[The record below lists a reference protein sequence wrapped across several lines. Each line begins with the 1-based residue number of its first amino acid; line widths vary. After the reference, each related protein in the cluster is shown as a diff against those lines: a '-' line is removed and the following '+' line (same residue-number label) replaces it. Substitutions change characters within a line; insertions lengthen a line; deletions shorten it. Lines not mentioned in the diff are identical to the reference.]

1 MSQVRIFQIK
11 GNLRKRGENLPF
23 HKEIRA
29 VKKED
34 AIQHLYAE
42 MGSKHKARKFEI
54 KINSIEEVSTE
65 SDES

>member
-1 MSQVRIFQIK
+1 MSQVKVFQIK
-11 GNLRKRGENLPF
+11 GDLRKRGENLPF

-42 MGSKHKARKFEI
+42 MGSKHKARRFEI
-54 KINSIEEVSTE
+54 RINSIEEISAGSEE
-65 SDES
+65 S

>member
-1 MSQVRIFQIK
+1 MSQVRVFQIK
-11 GNLRKRGENLPF
+11 GDLRKRGENLPF

-42 MGSKHKARKFEI
+42 MGSKHKARRFEI
-54 KINSIEEVSTE
+54 RINSIEELPTTSEE
-65 SDES
+65 S

>member
-1 MSQVRIFQIK
+1 MSQVRVFQIR
-11 GNLRKRGENLPF
+11 GDLRKHGERLPF
-23 HKEIRA
+23 HKEVRA

-54 KINSIEEVSTE
+54 MIKSIEEVAAGSET
-65 SDES
+65 S